1 MPRDHPG
8 QNYTMK
14 TLIISPTYN
23 EKKNI
28 KALVAQVLDLNPDYH
43 LLIIDDNSPDGT
55 ASAVKELQT
64 EYANLILVERP
75 GKAGL
80 GTAYI
85 YGFKWA
91 LERDYE
97 AVVQMDA
104 DLSHDPG
111 DVPRLVKQLEAHD
124 LVIGSR
130 YIHGVSVVNWPIRR
144 LILSYGANLYSSI
157 VTGMPLKDSTGGF
170 KAWRREV
177 LETVQLDQ
185 VRSQGYSFQIEMNF
199 RTWRR
204 GFTIIEEPIIFTD
217 RTIGESKM
225 SKTIMYEAI
234 WMVWRLRIWKIFGW
248 I

>member
-1 MPRDHPG
+1 
-8 QNYTMK
+8 MK
-14 TLIISPTYN
+14 TLVISPTYN

-28 KALVAQVLDLNPDYH
+28 KALVEQVLNPNPDYH
-43 LLIIDDNSPDGT
+43 LLVIDDKSPDGT

-64 EYANLILVERP
+64 EYTNLHLEERP
-75 GKAGL
+75 GKSGL

-170 KAWRREV
+170 KVWRREV

-199 RTWRR
+199 RTWHR
-204 GFTIIEEPIIFTD
+204 GFTIIEEPIIFAD

-234 WMVWRLRIWKIFGW
+234 WMVWRLRIWKIFGR